1 VGSILLITAYVDTN
15 FHLTLEAID
24 VALWA
29 IPTGI
34 CALLLHGIRMLMVD
48 RRIDRLVR
56 LDRLKFSLTT
66 GGLVCAKPAT
76 VATEGK
82 VLLTIPTN
90 SATDYSLAV
99 AANWVA
105 TGVAVDINGTTSTA
119 WPALSAT
126 AASNVTGKV
135 VTWTAGD
142 LTVGT
147 VILLYVWRDPPD
159 ERQQQYREFAGFRGN
174 PDRRRRLDRQ
184 GVLLARSGR
193 CSS

>member
-1 VGSILLITAYVDTN
+1 MTQT
-15 FHLTLEAID
+15 
-24 VALWA
+24 
-29 IPTGI
+29 
-34 CALLLHGIRMLMVD
+34 
-48 RRIDRLVR
+48 LVR

-126 AASNVTGKV
+126 AASNVTGKQEHRR
-135 VTWTAGD
+135 
-142 LTVGT
+142 GT
-147 VILLYVWRDPPD
+147 NNHYCQQDDYFPDWYLFWCGHFFVILVYVIF
-159 ERQQQYREFAGFRGN
+159 YIT
-174 PDRRRRLDRQ
+174 
-184 GVLLARSGR
+184 LLEIYQKA
-193 CSS
+193 